1 MAMEPKLRLW
11 VAFGDRTKFGDGRA
25 RLLEL
30 IDRHGSIN
38 RAVAEVGMS
47 YRAAWGYIQEL
58 EAAAGFVFLDR
69 RPGGGGRG
77 GAHLTPEGRAFVERY
92 WTLRRELDKVMAR
105 RFASVFRGGPGS
117 RKSRTRS
124 TPARGARTAHGAVT
138 SRPRRA

>member
-1 MAMEPKLRLW
+1 MEPKLRLW

-38 RAVAEVGMS
+38 KAVAEVGMS

-58 EAAAGFVFLDR
+58 EAAAGFAFLDR

-77 GAHLTPEGRAFVERY
+77 GAHLTPEGRAFLERY
-92 WTLRRELDKVMAR
+92 WTFRRALDAVVSRQFAR
-105 RFASVFRGGPGS
+105 AFPPRATARASAPRRRARVA
-117 RKSRTRS
+117 S
-124 TPARGARTAHGAVT
+124 TRGASG
-138 SRPRRA
+138 